1 MNNASKDVDTWQDPI
16 VAEVRAARQALF
28 AAAGC
33 DIREFCR
40 RLRDKQALSGH
51 QVVALARRT
60 RLPKPE
66 DAA

>member
-1 MNNASKDVDTWQDPI
+1 MNDKHKETAAWQDPI

-33 DIREFCR
+33 DIHEFCR
-40 RLRDKQALSGH
+40 RLRAEQDVSGH
-51 QVVALARRT
+51 RVVT
-60 RLPKPE
+60 RASDSAVPRPE

>member
-1 MNNASKDVDTWQDPI
+1 MIDTPRHAGAWQDPI

-28 AAAGC
+28 VAAGC

-40 RLRDKQALSGH
+40 RLREEQDVSGH
-51 QVVALARRT
+51 PVVT
-60 RLPKPE
+60 RASKSGVPRPE

>member
-1 MNNASKDVDTWQDPI
+1 MIDTPRQSAAWQDPI

-40 RLRDKQALSGH
+40 RLRRGTGSFGASSCHPG
-51 QVVALARRT
+51 VR
-60 RLPKPE
+60 
-66 DAA
+66 